1 MNNNAFI
8 TNQYQTGMN
17 RAPTGADLSFWGDQM
32 QGGMTPLSVQQH
44 MQNSPEWQ
52 VNSIYSNLLGRAP
65 DDFGLQHYLQQYE
78 GPMGHMGVRR
88 DIIRQPE
95 YQNRLLG
102 GAPTSVWQGEGRQ
115 AAAGINA
122 MPGVFS
128 DYGYESMG
136 SDLGRQALFPTNTPG
151 GQMMPSLL
159 EMLIGAF
166 TPAKEE
172 APTEEEE
179 APEDN
184 GRPKDIDGNEIP
196 TNWLGLLGHDR

>member
-17 RAPTGADLSFWGDQM
+17 RQPTSADLSFWGDQM
-32 QGGMTPLSVQQH
+32 QGGMTPFSAQQH

-52 VNSIYSNLLGRAP
+52 VNSIYGNLLGRAP
-65 DDFGLQHYLQQYE
+65 DEFGLQHYLQQYQ

-122 MPGVFS
+122 MPGIFS
-128 DYGYESMG
+128 DYTYPSMG
-136 SDLGRQALFPTNTPG
+136 SDLGRQALFPTNTQG
-151 GQMMPSLL
+151 AQMMPSLI
-159 EMLIGAF
+159 EMLMGAF
-166 TPAKEE
+166 
-172 APTEEEE
+172 APKQEEEPVE
-179 APEDN
+179 EVETPEDKKK
-184 GRPKDIDGNEIP
+184 PVDASGNEIP
-196 TNWLGLLGHDR
+196 ANWLGLFGHDR